1 MVVDLA
7 VKAFSGGNTDRT
19 DDVPRVPLGPS
30 PWARARMADGP
41 SSAMSSW
48 SGQPPEHDWVRRVRA
63 DFWQSA
69 EPVLVQTTSWAGGA
83 PHLVVASADGERHR
97 VPVMGERMAFRVE
110 PDARWCI
117 GRFDATRPGDA
128 RHVPCDRAA
137 RATTGT
143 QCDECARRDD
153 SRFMHHI
160 HRGGYVPDSV
170 KEYLEQ
176 PHRLYIAT
184 FADGTSKVGTASN
197 ARGRT
202 RLDEQGAVA
211 ATYLAQVAD
220 GAAVR
225 VHEDAV
231 TAATG
236 IPQTKHKS
244 GKAASLVRPLPR
256 ARVAAA
262 HADAVEHAR
271 AFLAAEGVALTLEPW
286 RPPPHHDAF
295 FATAGAHVFDAYPH
309 SLATGEHCLTAV
321 GIVGGV
327 ALVTVNDDDAPLVVD
342 LDALRGRRIEPAP
355 VRSPETM
362 SQQSL
367 F

>member
-1 MVVDLA
+1 MFRPL
-7 VKAFSGGNTDRT
+7 
-19 DDVPRVPLGPS
+19 PR
-30 PWARARMADGP
+30 R
-41 SSAMSSW
+41 
-48 SGQPPEHDWVRRVRA
+48 QHDWLIRVRA
-63 DFWQSA
+63 DFWHSDQPA
-69 EPVLVQTTSWAGGA
+69 LVQTMSWAGRE
-83 PHLVVASADGERHR
+83 PHLVVTADGERHR
-97 VPVMGERMAFRVE
+97 VPVMGERMAFRVQ
-110 PDARWCI
+110 PDERWCT
-117 GRFDATRPGDA
+117 GRFDAAHADHA

-137 RATTGT
+137 HATTGA

-153 SRFMHHI
+153 SRFMHHV
-160 HRGGYVPDSV
+160 HRGGYVPAALAG
-170 KEYLEQ
+170 YLDQ

-197 ARGRT
+197 SRGHT

-211 ATYLAQVAD
+211 ATYLAHVAD

-236 IPQTKHKS
+236 IPQTKHKRS
-244 GKAASLVRPLPR
+244 KAAALVRPLPR
-256 ARVAAA
+256 ASIDAA

-271 AFLAAEGVALTLEPW
+271 TYLSAEGVLLTLEQW
-286 RPPPHHDAF
+286 QPPPHHDAF
-295 FATAGAHVFDAYPH
+295 FAAVGSHAFDAYPH
-309 SLATGEHCLTAV
+309 SLARGEHCLTV
-321 GIVGGV
+321 TGIVGGV
-327 ALVTVNDDDAPLVVD
+327 ALVTVNDDDSPLVVD
-342 LDALRGRRIEPAP
+342 LDALRGRRIQPAD